1 MTVLDNAPRDQYTA
15 TGGQTVFPYTFEI
28 AAAGDIKVLQNGTL
42 LNQGAGAGEY
52 AVSGVGVDTG
62 GNVTLVTGATSGDII
77 TIYRDMAYERLT
89 AYTNAGDFLA
99 ADVNNDFDRLWLAL
113 QQNGGDLDRVL
124 IAPNTDP
131 TSIDMTIPEKA
142 TRLGKYLKFNDTT
155 GNPEVGSI
163 AGAFTAAGLN
173 HYNFTGDGATVN
185 FTLGME
191 PGGENNTQ
199 VYIDGVYQ
207 QKDGYNVS
215 GAVVQFSVA
224 PPNLSTIEV
233 MVIEVLPVGATT
245 ASQVSF
251 TQAGSTY
258 GRNVQLKLQES
269 VSVKDFGAT
278 GDGTT
283 DDTAAIQA
291 ALDSGSKVVS
301 FPEGNYKC
309 GDVNIP
315 ANVTIDGANSLIT
328 LQGGATYIF
337 RVSGDDVSIKGFDFN
352 NVSQNCVQIGTAAG
366 TEIKNTTISS
376 CRFTGFE
383 DYSTILLTAWPINLL
398 VTDCIFDKGSAWDGV
413 SDSAC
418 VRMGTEAGVTK
429 TGTSIIISN
438 NFMRGY
444 KNLFR
449 GGTTGYMENLVI
461 ADNQMQD
468 CGNGLWTY
476 HVTNSTV
483 TGNTIQRAAQY
494 AYIWRSY
501 VCSNNS
507 WWNSTDTTACVIIE
521 VHNGSFTGNKIF
533 NCTGTGLLLDGG
545 GSQGVISNNDFETI
559 GKSGIFVDPDHSYGG
574 NVRNI
579 LISNNRVYDAQ
590 NNGIAINA
598 TGTNLDG
605 ASIIGNNVIAV
616 GQAAATTYACVKI
629 SGDGNLNNVKV
640 SENYF
645 IKDDNTTAGG
655 TSQVEWGIKLAD
667 TSASTN
673 FFVASQNFMSV
684 PTTVSRDGT
693 GNSVYFTNNYVTET
707 ASLDALNADIVAL
720 NVDLG
725 DTKMFSKAL
734 SFQTTLN
741 NSIYRTTST
750 ASAKVLSGRSD
761 VGGAN
766 TETFQVLADGDVNN
780 STGVYGTISDQNV
793 KQDIVD
799 ARNGYLDEIKQLQF
813 KNYRLI
819 NDVAQ
824 NGDDAQR
831 MFGLIAQDL
840 EAIYPSLVETNE
852 DGIKS
857 IKTSVLLMIGL
868 KALQELASK
877 VEALETN

>member
-1 MTVLDNAPRDQYTA
+1 M
-15 TGGQTVFPYTFEI
+15 
-28 AAAGDIKVLQNGTL
+28 
-42 LNQGAGAGEY
+42 
-52 AVSGVGVDTG
+52 
-62 GNVTLVTGATSGDII
+62 
-77 TIYRDMAYERLT
+77 
-89 AYTNAGDFLA
+89 
-99 ADVNNDFDRLWLAL
+99 
-113 QQNGGDLDRVL
+113 
-124 IAPNTDP
+124 
-131 TSIDMTIPEKA
+131 
-142 TRLGKYLKFNDTT
+142 
-155 GNPEVGSI
+155 
-163 AGAFTAAGLN
+163 
-173 HYNFTGDGATVN
+173 
-185 FTLGME
+185 
-191 PGGENNTQ
+191 
-199 VYIDGVYQ
+199 
-207 QKDGYNVS
+207 
-215 GAVVQFSVA
+215 
-224 PPNLSTIEV
+224 
-233 MVIEVLPVGATT
+233 
-245 ASQVSF
+245 
-251 TQAGSTY
+251 
-258 GRNVQLKLQES
+258 
-269 VSVKDFGAT
+269 
-278 GDGTT
+278 
-283 DDTAAIQA
+283 
-291 ALDSGSKVVS
+291 
-301 FPEGNYKC
+301 
-309 GDVNIP
+309 
-315 ANVTIDGANSLIT
+315 
-328 LQGGATYIF
+328 
-337 RVSGDDVSIKGFDFN
+337 
-352 NVSQNCVQIGTAAG
+352 
-366 TEIKNTTISS
+366 
-376 CRFTGFE
+376 
-383 DYSTILLTAWPINLL
+383 
-398 VTDCIFDKGSAWDGV
+398 
-413 SDSAC
+413 
-418 VRMGTEAGVTK
+418 
-429 TGTSIIISN
+429 
-438 NFMRGY
+438 
-444 KNLFR
+444 
-449 GGTTGYMENLVI
+449 
-461 ADNQMQD
+461 
-468 CGNGLWTY
+468 
-476 HVTNSTV
+476 
-483 TGNTIQRAAQY
+483 
-494 AYIWRSY
+494 
-501 VCSNNS
+501 
-507 WWNSTDTTACVIIE
+507 
-521 VHNGSFTGNKIF
+521 
-533 NCTGTGLLLDGG
+533 LDGG

-590 NNGIAINA
+590 HDGISIDA

-605 ASIIGNNVIAV
+605 ANIIGNNVIAV

-707 ASLDALNADIVAL
+707 ASLDALNADLVAL

-741 NSIYRTTST
+741 SSIYRTTATPSD
-750 ASAKVLSGRSD
+750 KVLSGRSD

-766 TETFQVLADGDVNN
+766 TETFQILADGDVNN